1 MAIARE
7 RIERSA
13 GPAAGP
19 NASRGG
25 NANRTILS
33 LDPNNPAI
41 PAIRARAFVFS
52 DPRSRAMVP
61 LIERTAPSDATV
73 LVAGETGTGK
83 ELVARYVHAL
93 SNRRNGPFIAVN
105 CGAFSETLI
114 ESELFGHERG
124 AFTGAM
130 DARPGWFEAA
140 NGGTLFLDEVGD
152 LPHALQVKLLRILQ
166 EREVIRLGS
175 RKPIALDVRLIA
187 ATNVDLARAVAEG
200 RFREDLFYR
209 LNVVSLPIL
218 PLRERRAD
226 ILPLARHFLEL
237 HGSKI
242 GAGRLELTVGAEEA
256 LFAHGWPGNIR
267 ELENAIVRATLTCID
282 GQITAEDLALHALD
296 ARPRPAPAAYTV
308 APADPAPVAT
318 TAPPVDDAV
327 LEDRLTQLVARFLE
341 EKQDALLDRAIES
354 VVRTA
359 FSRYEGNQ
367 IRTAAALGVTRSV
380 LRTHLRNFGLI

>member
-1 MAIARE
+1 MALAKE
-7 RIERSA
+7 RIA
-13 GPAAGP
+13 GPAAGH
-19 NASRGG
+19 
-25 NANRTILS
+25 ANRTILS
-33 LDPNNPAI
+33 LDPNNPTI

-61 LIERTAPSDATV
+61 MIERTAPSDATV
-73 LVAGETGTGK
+73 LIAGETGTGK

-93 SNRRNGPFIAVN
+93 SHRRDGPFIAVN
-105 CGAFSETLI
+105 CGAFSEALI

-130 DARPGWFEAA
+130 DARAGWFEAA

-166 EREVIRLGS
+166 EREVVRLGS
-175 RKPIALDVRLIA
+175 RKAIALDVRLIA

-237 HGSKI
+237 HGSKM
-242 GAGRLELTVGAEEA
+242 GAGRLQLTARAEEV
-256 LFAHGWPGNIR
+256 LFAHAWPGNIR

-282 GQITAEDLALHALD
+282 GQITADDLALHAMD
-296 ARPRPAPAAYTV
+296 ARQPAPPPIAATPIE
-308 APADPAPVAT
+308 AAT
-318 TAPPVDDAV
+318 LPSAAEDAV
-327 LEDRLTQLVARFLE
+327 MEDRLMPLVARFLE
-341 EKQDALLDRAIES
+341 EKQGTLLDRTIES
-354 VVRTA
+354 VVRIA

-367 IRTAAALGVTRSV
+367 IRTATALGVTRSV
-380 LRTHLRNFGLI
+380 LRTHLKNFGLI

>member
-1 MAIARE
+1 MALAKH
-7 RIERSA
+7 RSEAPA
-13 GPAAGP
+13 G
-19 NASRGG
+19 RGSG
-25 NANRTILS
+25 RTILS
-33 LDPNNPAI
+33 LDSANPAI

-61 LIERTAPSDATV
+61 LIERTAPSEATV
-73 LVAGETGTGK
+73 LVTGETGTGK

-93 SNRRNGPFIAVN
+93 SDRRSGPFIAVN
-105 CGAFSETLI
+105 CGAFSESLI

-152 LPHALQVKLLRILQ
+152 LPQSLQVKLLRILQ
-166 EREVIRLGS
+166 EREVVRLGS
-175 RKPIALDVRLIA
+175 RKPVALDVRLIA
-187 ATNVDLARAVAEG
+187 ATNLDLARAVSEG

-209 LNVVSLPIL
+209 LNVVALPIL

-237 HGSKI
+237 YGTKI
-242 GAGRLELTVGAEEA
+242 GAGRLELTAGAEEA
-256 LFAHGWPGNIR
+256 LFSHPWPGNIR
-267 ELENAIVRATLTCID
+267 ELENAILRATLTCID
-282 GQITAEDLALHALD
+282 GQITADDLALHALD
-296 ARPRPAPAAYTV
+296 ARPQTIRVAPEEPSAELPAA
-308 APADPAPVAT
+308 AADQAIM
-318 TAPPVDDAV
+318 
-327 LEDRLTQLVARFLE
+327 EDRLTPLVARFLE
-341 EKQDALLDRAIES
+341 EKQGALLDRTIES

-380 LRTHLRNFGLI
+380 LRTHLKNFGLI

>member
-1 MAIARE
+1 MALAKH
-7 RIERSA
+7 RSEALA
-13 GPAAGP
+13 G
-19 NASRGG
+19 RGSG
-25 NANRTILS
+25 RTILS
-33 LDPNNPAI
+33 LDPTNPAI

-61 LIERTAPSDATV
+61 LIERTAPSEATV
-73 LVAGETGTGK
+73 LVTGETGTGK

-93 SNRRNGPFIAVN
+93 SDRRSGPFIAVN
-105 CGAFSETLI
+105 CGAFSESLI

-152 LPHALQVKLLRILQ
+152 LPQSLQVKLLRILQ
-166 EREVIRLGS
+166 EREVVRLGA
-175 RKPIALDVRLIA
+175 RKPVALDVRLIA
-187 ATNVDLARAVAEG
+187 ATNLDLARAVSGG

-209 LNVVSLPIL
+209 LNVVALPIL

-237 HGSKI
+237 YGTKI
-242 GAGRLELTVGAEEA
+242 GAGRLELTAGAEEA
-256 LFAHGWPGNIR
+256 LFSHPWPGNIR
-267 ELENAIVRATLTCID
+267 ELENAILRATLTCID
-282 GQITAEDLALHALD
+282 GQITANDLALHALD
-296 ARPRPAPAAYTV
+296 ARPQTIRPAPEEPSAELPAA
-308 APADPAPVAT
+308 AADQAIM
-318 TAPPVDDAV
+318 
-327 LEDRLTQLVARFLE
+327 EDRLTPLVARFLE
-341 EKQDALLDRAIES
+341 EKQGALLDRTIEN

-380 LRTHLRNFGLI
+380 LRTHLKNFGLI